1 MNMRNRYAK
10 VCLFLWV
17 LGMCLTAHSLK
28 AQSVIP
34 VPLKMEQGTGS
45 FLLSEKTKLY
55 TNLQGGEA
63 QLLENCL
70 QTLPIHLKKGKKKD
84 TQNVLSLLI
93 TEKSGQLPTP
103 ESYTLS
109 VTPERIQIQATS
121 GAGLFYGI
129 QTLLQLS
136 VSSDTGVITVSAV
149 EVQDTPRFAYR
160 GLMLDVSRHFFTK
173 EFVKKQ
179 IDALAFYKINR
190 LHLHLTD
197 AAGWRIEIKKYPLLT
212 EFAAWRTDANWK
224 KWWNGDR
231 KYLRF
236 DEPGASGGY
245 YTQDDIREIVEYA
258 RQHFITVIPEIEMPA
273 HSEEVLS
280 AYPQLSCAGEPYKN
294 ADFCVGNEETFTFLE
309 NVLTEV
315 LELFPSEYIHIGGD
329 EAGMAAWKT
338 CPKCQKRMKDEHLS
352 HVDELQSYLIHRI
365 EKFLNARG
373 RRLLGWDEILKGG
386 LAPNAT
392 VMSWRGEEGGI
403 AAVTSGHR
411 AVMTPGSHCYLDSYQ
426 DAPYSQPE
434 AIGGYLPL
442 KKVYA
447 YNPVAAS
454 LSAEQAKL
462 VYGAQVNLFTE
473 YVPTPEHVE
482 YMLYPR
488 TLALAEVAWSAP
500 ERKSWPDFHA
510 RALKAVL
517 DLQAK
522 GYHPFDLK
530 NEIGSRPESTKTAAH
545 LALGK
550 KVIYNAPYSLHYPAQ
565 GNTAL
570 TDGIRGDWT
579 YGDGCW
585 QGFING
591 KRLDVTIDMEAETS
605 IHSVTAAFMQVVG
618 AEVFLPASVTISISD
633 DGINFTELKHQTF
646 EVTKEDPIK
655 FTDISWV
662 GNAQGRYVRYQAQAG
677 KEFGGWVFTDEI
689 IVK

>member
-231 KYLRF
+231 KYVRF

-655 FTDISWV
+655 FTDISRV
-662 GNAQGRYVRYQAQAG
+662 GNAQGRYERYQAQAG